1 MTRYGYHCRPLT
13 HPLITQDKHFRKLK
27 GEVGVREV

>member
-1 MTRYGYHCRPLT
+1 MATAAHW
-13 HPLITQDKHFRKLK
+13 HIPLITQDKHFRKLM